1 MATYK
6 NINGTNIPIRASDPT
21 NPILGEIW
29 YNTTSN
35 TLKGQGYGTASW
47 ATAPVM
53 NEARAATASFGT
65 QTSGVAATGLDVPIT
80 NGFDYESQENLLPS
94 HRLRALGWKPKRFV
108 MDERLCN

>member
-35 TLKGQGYGTASW
+35 TLKGQAFQNSSLVCW
-47 ATAPVM
+47 WK
-53 NEARAATASFGT
+53 
-65 QTSGVAATGLDVPIT
+65 
-80 NGFDYESQENLLPS
+80 YE
-94 HRLRALGWKPKRFV
+94 
-108 MDERLCN
+108 